1 MTTYKDI
8 NFSFSKNSFT
18 SDLSVVED
26 SATIKQSIKNIL
38 LTFSGEKSF
47 IPNFGGELQK
57 TLFESSV
64 VANTTLFLDLIE
76 LLNTYEPRIN
86 AKRIVPSYFG
96 TGNLRLNIEYDYFF
110 GGEVIQ
116 ETAVVSIAT

>member
-26 SATIKQSIKNIL
+26 STSIKQSIKNIL

-86 AKRIVPSYFG
+86 AKTIVPSYFG
-96 TGNLRLNIEYDYFF
+96 TGNLRLTIEYDYFF
-110 GGEVIQ
+110 GGEVIE
-116 ETAVVSIAT
+116 ETAVVSIGT